1 MARQLGNIKITLR
14 ADASGNLLTTG
25 HEIRYDTC
33 DDSVATELREAG
45 REPLDAITGADTID
59 AWWAKVQA
67 QIKTKHGIA

>member
-45 REPLDAITGADTID
+45 REPLDAIGTDLDI
-59 AWWAKVQA
+59 WWAKVQA
-67 QIKTKHGIA
+67 QIKTKHGIT